1 VFPPGDVRG
10 CSAGATAGRLCPKY
24 GPWGSRETER
34 VARSTPAG
42 GAHRRAS
49 TRTAQYRT
57 VGQSRSPLDVARLE
71 LLAARGWRGTEEA
84 PLGGWLLR
92 AGGGFTGRANS
103 ALVVGDP
110 GMPLPDAV
118 DAVARWYTERGL
130 RPCAMLPGRQS
141 RTADAAFAAAGWE
154 RDEDVLVLTG
164 PLLPASP
171 DGVPVDLSP
180 EPDDAWLAGYRHRG
194 RPLPPTARTVLVNAE
209 DVVFASVR
217 LDPPPAPLAAVARGV
232 VTGDWLGVAAVT
244 VEERHRRQGLATS
257 VMAALHRW
265 GAEHGAHRVY
275 LQVSASNAPAR
286 ALYRRAGLI
295 QHHRY
300 HYRYAPA

>member
-1 VFPPGDVRG
+1 MAPV
-10 CSAGATAGRLCPKY
+10 
-24 GPWGSRETER
+24 
-34 VARSTPAG
+34 
-42 GAHRRAS
+42 
-49 TRTAQYRT
+49 RTAQDRT
-57 VGQSRSPLDVARLE
+57 VGQSRSPLDVAGLERL
-71 LLAARGWRGTEEA
+71 ATRGWRGAEEA
-84 PLGGWLLR
+84 PLGEWLLR

-118 DAVARWYTERGL
+118 HAVTRWYADRGL

-141 RTADAAFAAAGWE
+141 RAADAAFAAAGWE

-164 PLLPASP
+164 PLAPVPA
-171 DGVPVDLSP
+171 DGVPVALSP
-180 EPDDAWLAGYRHRG
+180 KPDDAWLTGYRHRG

-232 VTGDWLGVAAVT
+232 VTDGWLGVAAVT
-244 VEERHRRQGLATS
+244 VEEGYRRQGLATA
-257 VMAALHRW
+257 VMAALQRW
-265 GAEHGAHRVY
+265 GARRGAQWLY
-275 LQVSASNAPAR
+275 LQVSASNTPAR
-286 ALYRRAGLI
+286 ALYRQAGLI
-295 QHHRY
+295 EHHRY